1 MSVFCGQNLGAGKP
15 DRIKKGI
22 FQGVASAVAYGIV
35 SGLVLIFL
43 GRTLSLIFIDP
54 SETEIL
60 DAAAKYLRCLGFFYW
75 CLGSLCVVRMSI
87 QGLGF
92 SGRAIIS
99 GIIEMAARII
109 VSMGFVGTFGYT
121 AICFADQTAWVA
133 AFLYVLPMCIHCIHK
148 VSKSIET
155 PVNI

>member
-1 MSVFCGQNLGAGKP
+1 M
-15 DRIKKGI
+15 
-22 FQGVASAVAYGIV
+22 
-35 SGLVLIFL
+35 SGLVLICL

-75 CLGSLCVVRMSI
+75 CLGSLSVVRMSI

-99 GIIEMAARII
+99 GIIEMAARIT

-133 AFLYVLPMCIHCIHK
+133 ALLYVLPMCIHCIHK
-148 VSKSIET
+148 VSKSIEV

>member
-1 MSVFCGQNLGAGKP
+1 
-15 DRIKKGI
+15 
-22 FQGVASAVAYGIV
+22 
-35 SGLVLIFL
+35 
-43 GRTLSLIFIDP
+43 
-54 SETEIL
+54 
-60 DAAAKYLRCLGFFYW
+60 
-75 CLGSLCVVRMSI
+75 
-87 QGLGF
+87 
-92 SGRAIIS
+92 
-99 GIIEMAARII
+99 MAARII